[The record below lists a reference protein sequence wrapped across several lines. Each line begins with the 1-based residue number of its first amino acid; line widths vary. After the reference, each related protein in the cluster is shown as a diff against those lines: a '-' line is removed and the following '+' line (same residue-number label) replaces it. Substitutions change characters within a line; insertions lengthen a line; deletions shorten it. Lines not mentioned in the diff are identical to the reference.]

1 MSGWLV
7 KQGGSLKPVI
17 YLYPPQDAVI
27 HVSLT
32 FSDFY
37 DISSLICIP
46 DTRRSG
52 KQIKWEE
59 IRASPRGSLSIR
71 NSAFPYLF
79 YEIDRVPP
87 YKITDASHHS
97 PPQLV
102 ESVFC
107 PEKPNRAS
115 FASNLW
121 CVHAEDLLEFILVCC
136 ADHKL
141 NMRESNEFIE
151 FWLPR
156 LLSLSGCSP
165 VFYIRFLQEEY
176 SKDVL
181 LNINPTPDEVIRMYC
196 CVSQA
201 LAQGLASTCNE
212 YSWNESTQRKEQ
224 LLEDLFERVE
234 QERQGKFVA
243 VEWGGMFV

>member
-1 MSGWLV
+1 
-7 KQGGSLKPVI
+7 
-17 YLYPPQDAVI
+17 
-27 HVSLT
+27 
-32 FSDFY
+32 
-37 DISSLICIP
+37 
-46 DTRRSG
+46 
-52 KQIKWEE
+52 
-59 IRASPRGSLSIR
+59 
-71 NSAFPYLF
+71 
-79 YEIDRVPP
+79 
-87 YKITDASHHS
+87 
-97 PPQLV
+97 
-102 ESVFC
+102 
-107 PEKPNRAS
+107 
-115 FASNLW
+115 
-121 CVHAEDLLEFILVCC
+121 
-136 ADHKL
+136 
-141 NMRESNEFIE
+141 MRESNEFIE